1 MAIETDTERTALL
14 ADFGENATYTPDGG
28 SPASIMVIFDKPYVG
43 VDTNGEVVVE
53 STRPTATCKTSDV
66 SDADHA
72 ATLAISGTTY
82 NVVNVQPDGDGLT
95 VLELQ
100 VN

>member
-14 ADFGENATYTPDGG
+14 ADFGVSATYTPDGG
-28 SPASIMVIFDKPYVG
+28 SPASITVIFDKPYLGVG
-43 VDTNGEVVVE
+43 ENGEVVVE
-53 STRPTATCKTSDV
+53 STNPTCICRTIDV

-72 ATLAISGTTY
+72 ATIVIDSVTY
-82 NVVNVQPDGDGLT
+82 NVVGVQPDGTGFT
-95 VLELQ
+95 ILELQ